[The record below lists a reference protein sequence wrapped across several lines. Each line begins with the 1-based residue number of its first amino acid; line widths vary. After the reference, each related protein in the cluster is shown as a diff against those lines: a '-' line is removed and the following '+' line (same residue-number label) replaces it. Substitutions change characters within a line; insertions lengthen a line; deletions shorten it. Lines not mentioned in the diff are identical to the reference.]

1 VSAPQASGGGEAFA
15 AFDLHDKVAV
25 VTGAASGIGRASAV
39 LLGAA
44 GAVVVCADVDGGGA
58 EATAAAVEAGGGRAF
73 ARQVDV
79 SVASDVETLVAG
91 AHGELGRL
99 DVMANVAG
107 IIAQAP
113 VVDLTDEVLER
124 VLAVNLKGVFH
135 GCRAAARVMVDQG
148 SGSIVNMASAAIDAP
163 SPGLAA
169 YGMAKAAVVQLT
181 RVLATEVGP
190 QGVRVNAVAPG
201 FVETAMTSRH
211 FTAADGTVDEA
222 RRTGVLG
229 AVARTTPLRT
239 TGRPEVVAHA
249 VLYLAS
255 EASRFVTGQILRPN
269 GGVAM
274 PW

>member
-1 VSAPQASGGGEAFA
+1 VIAEALAAYDLGGR
-15 AFDLHDKVAV
+15 VAV

-39 LLGAA
+39 LLGAV
-44 GAVVVCADVDGGGA
+44 GAAVVCADVDLEGA
-58 EATAAAVEAGGGRAF
+58 RRTAAQVEEGGGRAL
-73 ARQVDV
+73 ARPADV
-79 SVASDVETLVAG
+79 SDAG
-91 AHGELGRL
+91 AVDALVDEALVEFGRI

-107 IIAQAP
+107 IIAQAS
-113 VVDLTDEVLER
+113 VVELDDDTLDR

-135 GCRAAARVMVDQG
+135 GCRAAARAMGAQG
-148 SGSIVNMASAAIDAP
+148 SGSIVNMASAAVDAP

-181 RVLATEVGP
+181 RVLAVEMGP

-201 FVETAMTSRH
+201 FVETGMTSRH
-211 FTAADGTVDEA
+211 FTGADGTVDEPH
-222 RRTGVLG
+222 RTAVLE
-229 AVARTTPLRT
+229 AVSRTTPLRT
-239 TGRPEVVAHA
+239 VGRPEDVAHA

-255 EASRFVTGQILRPN
+255 DASRFVTGQILRPN

>member
-1 VSAPQASGGGEAFA
+1 VNPDALSAFA
-15 AFDLHDKVAV
+15 LDGRVAV
-25 VTGAASGIGRASAV
+25 VTGAASGIGRASAM

-44 GAVVVCADVDGGGA
+44 GAAVLCADVDGDGA
-58 EATAAAVEAGGGRAF
+58 QSTARQIEESGTRAL

-79 SVASDVETLVAG
+79 TVPGAVDAVVDEALSV
-91 AHGELGRL
+91 LGRL

-107 IIAQAP
+107 IIVQSP
-113 VVDLTDEVLER
+113 VVDFDDDALER
-124 VLAVNLKGVFH
+124 VLAVNLMGVFR
-135 GCRAAARVMVDQG
+135 GCRAAARAMSAQG

-163 SPGLAA
+163 TPGLAG

-181 RVLATEVGP
+181 RVLASEMGP
-190 QGVRVNAVAPG
+190 LGVRVNAVAPG

-211 FTAADGTVDEA
+211 FTAADGTVDEPHRSA
-222 RRTGVLG
+222 VLG

-239 TGRPEVVAHA
+239 VGQPEDVAHA

-255 EASRFVTGQILRPN
+255 DASRFVTGQILRPN